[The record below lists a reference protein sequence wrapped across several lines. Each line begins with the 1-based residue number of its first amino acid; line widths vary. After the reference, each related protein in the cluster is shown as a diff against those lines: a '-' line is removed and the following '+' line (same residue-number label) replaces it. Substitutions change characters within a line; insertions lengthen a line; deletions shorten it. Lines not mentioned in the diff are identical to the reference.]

1 MAHQMLQI
9 LLTRQATAILPAA
22 MQATRAEALTSQATR
37 VQMLRM
43 LQTLQTRAATSQAT
57 LQTAHQTAANPF
69 CTSFF

>member
-57 LQTAHQTAANPF
+57 LHTAHQTAANPF